1 MAKAERT
8 ADGDKPAATSAA
20 PLRDPLFWTRSIPLT
35 ARILFVNIFALALF
49 AGSLFYLD
57 SFRNQLLEER
67 FETARSEAEIVS
79 DALVALPDA
88 EQRER
93 VIVEIA
99 RDQRTR
105 IRIYDPRG
113 RLVSDSFAL
122 AEPAFKLGPPDSGNF
137 FQRLPGYLDRATD
150 ALLGA
155 QPIPAYKDPERESA
169 SQWNEI
175 AAALTTGRTVVF
187 QRYAPDRTPVITAA
201 APIGFSGE
209 AVLVSANP
217 RDITQRVRDARGTL
231 ALIILVALAAS
242 IQLAL
247 FLARTIVTPLK
258 DLAAAASRVRKGRER
273 EVVVPRLPE
282 RGDEIGQLARAI
294 SDMAEALRHRIDA
307 VESFAADVA
316 HELKNPLASM
326 RSAMESLERVEDPD
340 LRTQLLDIIGA
351 DVRRIDRLVTE
362 ISDLSRIDAE
372 ISRTEFESV
381 DLHALADRIVEAR
394 RRPESDSDNWLELV
408 ASTPGP
414 FVIRGDESQ
423 LERVIENLIDN
434 AQSFSPRGSPVS
446 VTVGRQDKFVQ
457 LSVTDRGPGI
467 AEDLREKVFERFYTQ
482 RPEHDGFGRH
492 SGLGLAIARTI
503 ARAHDGT
510 IEAGARLD
518 GENGARFVLKVPAE

>member
-1 MAKAERT
+1 MAKPDPA
-8 ADGDKPAATSAA
+8 ADGNGPVGAPAA

-57 SFRNQLLEER
+57 SYRNQLLVER

-88 EQRER
+88 EARER
-93 VIVEIA
+93 LIVEIA
-99 RDQRTR
+99 RDQRSR
-105 IRIYDPRG
+105 IRTYDPRG
-113 RLVSDSFAL
+113 RLVADSFDL
-122 AEPAFKLGPPDSGNF
+122 AEPGYTLGPPDSGNF
-137 FQRLPGYLDRATD
+137 FKRLPGYLDRATD

-155 QPIPAYKDPERESA
+155 QPVPPYRDPQRESA

-175 AAALTTGRTVVF
+175 AAALATGRTVVF

-217 RDITQRVRDARGTL
+217 RDITQSVRDARGTL

-258 DLAAAASRVRKGRER
+258 DLASAASRVRMGRER

-282 RGDEIGQLARAI
+282 RGDEIGQLARAV
-294 SDMAEALRHRIDA
+294 SDMAEALRNRIDA

-326 RSAMESLERVEDPD
+326 RSAMESLERVEQPE
-340 LRTQLLDIIGA
+340 LRTQLLDIIAA

-372 ISRTEFESV
+372 ISRTEFEV
-381 DLHALADRIVEAR
+381 IDLHALAERIVEAR
-394 RRPESDSDNWLELV
+394 RRPESDSENWLELV

-414 FVIRGDESQ
+414 FTVRGDESQ

-434 AQSFSPRGSPVS
+434 AQSFSPRGAPVS
-446 VTVGRQDKFVQ
+446 ITVARQDRKVQ
-457 LSVTDRGPGI
+457 LAVSDRGPGI
-467 AEDLREKVFERFYTQ
+467 AEELREKVFERFYTQ
-482 RPEHDGFGRH
+482 RPEPDGFGRH

-510 IEAGARLD
+510 LEVGARLD
-518 GENGARFVLKVPAE
+518 GENGARFVLRIPAK